1 MPIFTH
7 HHVDLFY
14 EIKGNPDSSETVL
27 FLNGV
32 MASTSSWANQLP
44 PFEAQGFRIVLH
56 DFRGQLKSSKPKG
69 PYTFA
74 LHAQEVIAL
83 MDHLKIAKA
92 HLIGTSYGGEVA
104 LRLAIDYPS
113 RVQTLSVIDSVSEL
127 DDTLRNTVGQWKDA
141 AATQHGETFFNRMM
155 PSIYSPGFIAKNGE
169 MLSQRAKAMNA
180 IGPDYFDGQITLY
193 ETFLNDVTMT
203 AELPKITCPTLILC
217 GEQDTLKPLKFSAL
231 MAKSIPHAEYL
242 TIPDCGHVAIFEK
255 PHELNSALLGFI
267 LKHNVRLLK

>member
-7 HHVDLFY
+7 HHVDFFY
-14 EIKGNPDSSETVL
+14 EIKGDPTASTTVL

-32 MASTSSWANQLP
+32 MASTSSWVNQLP

-56 DFRGQLKSSKPKG
+56 DFRGQLKSTKPKG

-74 LHAQEVIAL
+74 QHANDVIAL
-83 MDHLKIAKA
+83 MDHLQINQA
-92 HLIGTSYGGEVA
+92 HIIGTSYGGEVG
-104 LRLAIDYPS
+104 LKLTIDHPARILS
-113 RVQTLSVIDSVSEL
+113 LSVIDSVSEL
-127 DDTLRNTVGQWKDA
+127 DDSLRNTVSQWIDA
-141 AATQHGETFFNRMM
+141 AQTKHGETFFNRMM
-155 PSIYSPGFIAKNGE
+155 PSIYSPDFITKNGE

-193 ETFLNDVTMT
+193 KTFLNDVTMT
-203 AELPKITCPTLILC
+203 QDLHRITCPTLILC
-217 GEQDTLKPLKFSAL
+217 GEEDTLKPLKFSAI
-231 MAKSIPHAEYL
+231 MAHAIPNSEYL

-267 LKHNVRLLK
+267 LKHNVRT